1 MQYHAVVHMEMNI
14 HEKSS
19 LCRLTVLI
27 DPYCIGMYWAIWSLF
42 PGKTRKICKNHPI
55 PGCSDLVDAV
65 RFGMDYVYAA
75 VSFGRHAVEDAAGRV
90 SPASPVPE
98 AQTLRQMLR
107 AHRR

>member
-1 MQYHAVVHMEMNI
+1 M
-14 HEKSS
+14 
-19 LCRLTVLI
+19 
-27 DPYCIGMYWAIWSLF
+27 
-42 PGKTRKICKNHPI
+42 
-55 PGCSDLVDAV
+55 DAV